1 MNNIFNDDQP
11 LSNQS
16 NQIQLVSTNDE
27 IDILLKCSRNY
38 ISPSNQVQEYPCSLV
53 FQASENKEYQR
64 AGVDIIFVIDV
75 SSSMSGNKINLV
87 KKTLEF
93 MLTQLTEID
102 RISIAKFDRSC
113 SRVLPLLLMNKNG
126 KAAASQAISKL
137 STYVSSTN
145 IVDGLNLGIKLVAQ
159 ARMKNNST
167 AIILLSDG
175 LDNDSETAC
184 ERARSCIDSYKDLN
198 ISYTIHTFGYGSDH
212 DAETMSTIA
221 ELQNG
226 GFYYIEKFKSVSAA
240 FANCL
245 GELLSSVANEVE
257 VTLLSQPCDIN
268 CEITKVYSPNGK
280 SQFTMPNIMHG
291 DSKEAVFLLK
301 FQPSDIIINEEME
314 ITPIRARVSYNLLNA
329 SQTVVV
335 ERELFITLKNPD
347 EEVEDDKSVLVSY
360 YRVMAAEIFK
370 EAGLYGD
377 TDALD
382 KARELLEKT
391 VEEFTESEVANTE
404 LVQLLISDLNSA
416 KLAFRNKNT
425 YENGGRAEINNKAM
439 SHRDKRG
446 EIYQNTFQR
455 EMQVASKNYFRT

>member
-1 MNNIFNDDQP
+1 MENNFTDDEP
-11 LSNQS
+11 LSIKN
-16 NQIQLVSTNDE
+16 NQIDHVSTNEE
-27 IDILLKCSRNY
+27 IDILLKFSRNC
-38 ISPSNQVQEYPCSLV
+38 ISPSNQIQEYPCSLV
-53 FQASENKEYQR
+53 FQALEIKENQR
-64 AGVDIIFVIDV
+64 PGVDIIFVIDV
-75 SSSMSGNKINLV
+75 SESMEGERLHLV
-87 KKTLEF
+87 KETLEF

-102 RISIAKFDRSC
+102 RISIVKFDDRA
-113 SRVLPLLLMNKNG
+113 SRVLPLLLMNENG
-126 KAAASQAISKL
+126 KVAAAKVISTL
-137 STYVSSTN
+137 SVDGYTN
-145 IVDGLNLGIKLVAQ
+145 IVGGLNLGIKIAAQ

-175 LDNDSETAC
+175 KDDNSRTVC
-184 ERARSCIDSYKDLN
+184 ERARICIDSYKNLN
-198 ISYTIHTFGYGSDH
+198 ISYTIHTFGYGLKH
-212 DAETMSTIA
+212 DAETMSVIA

-226 GFYYIEKFKSVSAA
+226 GFYYIEKFESVSAA

-377 TDALD
+377 TNALD

-391 VEEFTESEVANTE
+391 VEEFRESEVANTE